1 MGSISFREHIRW
13 IPDEA
18 SEPTSTIVLT
28 SPQRRFVDLRI
39 LKQTPTVDGVQ
50 DTHGIERLEWG
61 IAGTS
66 SSSTRTDDQGA
77 EVRHSR
83 WEHWIDSRTTEPE
96 NAADEGDMYERPDGL
111 TLEKGRMVNP
121 ATGAETDYEELWR
134 DVEPV
139 TVPPVGAVAEGG
151 EAPKGVE
158 CVVLK
163 HEDETGGARG
173 MVVWLGRFCQ
183 GISRV
188 GEEVAAERW
197 EWKEGEGWRRTVRI
211 GDRALPCEV
220 LLMTGAALSVGTHVV
235 HEEVVW
241 DVLESR

>member
-66 SSSTRTDDQGA
+66 SSSARTDDQGA

-96 NAADEGDMYERPDGL
+96 NAADEGDMYEQPDGL

-139 TVPPVGAVAEGG
+139 TVPPVGAAAEGG

-163 HEDETGGARG
+163 HEDETSGARG